1 MNNEILL
8 MQNENGEFEQV
19 KDEYTIYCDN
29 EEDFQYLKT
38 LVKIGN
44 VIKEY
49 AENHELA
56 TECGSEYIMQN
67 DEAQIDGLQLV
78 CQIFD
83 ILVDEQT
90 LRGNVPDTNVG
101 EKGR

>member
-1 MNNEILL
+1 MSDEILL

-29 EEDFQYLKT
+29 EDDFQYLKT

-67 DEAQIDGLQLV
+67 DEAQVDGLQLV

-83 ILVDEQT
+83 ILVDEQG
-90 LRGNVPDTNVG
+90 L
-101 EKGR
+101 KGGVRE

>member
-1 MNNEILL
+1 MKEEILL
-8 MQNENGEFEQV
+8 YQNEDGEFEQV
-19 KDEYTIYCDN
+19 KDEYTIYCNN
-29 EEDFQYLKT
+29 EADYKYLKS

-44 VIKEY
+44 VINDY

-67 DEAQIDGLQLV
+67 DKAQVDALQLV

-83 ILVDEQT
+83 ILVEDKE
-90 LRGNVPDTNVG
+90 G
-101 EKGR
+101 ESDA

>member
-1 MNNEILL
+1 MNEEILL
-8 MQNENGEFEQV
+8 YQNEDGEFEQV

-29 EEDFQYLKT
+29 EEDYKYLKS

-44 VIKEY
+44 VIREY

-67 DEAQIDGLQLV
+67 DNAQVDGLQLV

-83 ILVDEQT
+83 ILVEDKE
-90 LRGNVPDTNVG
+90 G
-101 EKGR
+101 EADA